1 MKIILWLAV
10 AIIFFVVLYYVFKFV
25 FITSLIIAL
34 AILIIPILYFTF
46 KSKS

>member
-1 MKIILWLAV
+1 MKIILWLGA

-34 AILIIPILYFTF
+34 AILIVPILYFTF